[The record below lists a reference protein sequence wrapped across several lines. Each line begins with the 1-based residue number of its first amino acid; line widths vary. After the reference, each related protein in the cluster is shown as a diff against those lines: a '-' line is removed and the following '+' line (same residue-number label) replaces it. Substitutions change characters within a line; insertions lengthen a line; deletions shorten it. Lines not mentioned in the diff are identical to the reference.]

1 MAFPIPDLPTAIT
14 RSHMNQLNQA
24 ALRIIPD
31 LRSAHRTWM
40 ERLFLRR
47 LTSSQFVVLS
57 AIVSRTFGW
66 KKVIE
71 VIPLTLFTDGMQ
83 DGDEG
88 ALLKLDA
95 AGLPWFAGTGLD
107 RSTVRKALGDLLR
120 QGLISRFALHSA
132 GRDVF
137 AYMPV
142 SLRTLQYAMM
152 SELTFRPENV
162 PLPFHPIS
170 AVQSELERHFALQFG
185 GD

>member
-1 MAFPIPDLPTAIT
+1 
-14 RSHMNQLNQA
+14 MNQLNLA
-24 ALRIIPD
+24 AERVTPD
-31 LRSAHRTWM
+31 LRSAHRKWM

-71 VIPLTLFTDGMQ
+71 VIPLTLFTDGML

-88 ALLKLDA
+88 ALLKLDEV
-95 AGLPWFAGTGLD
+95 GLPWFAGTGLD

-120 QGLISRFALHSA
+120 QGLIGRYALNSA

-142 SLRTLQYAMM
+142 SLRTLLYAMM
-152 SELTFRPENV
+152 SDHTFRQENV
-162 PLPFHPIS
+162 PLPFHAIPHY
-170 AVQSELERHFALQFG
+170 QSDLERHFAQQFG
-185 GD
+185 GE